1 VDAPGAIVRALMID
15 AEALLASARRPLVL
29 GLGGGG
35 DVVGALGIY
44 ELCRIYHGA
53 EPRLGGVS
61 WERRAIDPVPGPRSA
76 DEIEG
81 ARVIAPGVLAA
92 NAATRI
98 RDRDIPFAESRMA
111 GLLDEEVV
119 LVEIAH
125 GPATLADGLATA
137 LDALGCDLLICLD
150 VGGDVL
156 AHGDEAGLGSP
167 LCDAVVLAA
176 AARLAAAGR
185 PVVGAVFGAGCDGEL
200 TPGEVLERLGEVAAA
215 GGLVGAR
222 ALTDRTARRIEEA
235 IEVVPTEASL
245 EAVRCFRGA
254 SGETTIRGGLRR
266 VIRTPVAAVTFFFDV
281 EVALASASRLARAVG
296 PARSLEEA
304 NDILNELGV
313 TTELDSERAAF
324 AS

>member
-1 VDAPGAIVRALMID
+1 MVD

-35 DVVGALGIY
+35 DVVGALATY
-44 ELCRIYHGA
+44 EMCRIYHAA

-61 WERRAIDPVPGPRSA
+61 WERRAIDPVPGPRTV

-81 ARVIAPGVLAA
+81 ARIIAPGVLAA
-92 NAATRI
+92 SADTRI
-98 RDRDIPFAESRMA
+98 RDRGIPFAESRMA
-111 GLLDEEVV
+111 GLLGEEVV

-125 GPATLADGLATA
+125 GPATLADGLAAA
-137 LDALGCDLLICLD
+137 LDELGCDLLICLD

-176 AARLAAAGR
+176 AERLAAAGR
-185 PVVGAVFGAGCDGEL
+185 RVVGAVFGAGCDGEL

-222 ALTDRTARRIEEA
+222 GLTDPIARRVEEA
-235 IEVVPTEASL
+235 TEVVPTEASL
-245 EAVRCFRGA
+245 QAVRCFRGA
-254 SGETTIRGGLRR
+254 RGETTIRGGLRR
-266 VIRTPVAAVTFFFDV
+266 VVLSPIAAVTFFFDV
-281 EVALASASRLARAVG
+281 EAAVSSASRLARAVR
-296 PARSLEEA
+296 PAKSLEEA
-304 NDILNELGV
+304 NDILNGLGV
-313 TTELDSERAAF
+313 TTELDSEREAF
-324 AS
+324 VA